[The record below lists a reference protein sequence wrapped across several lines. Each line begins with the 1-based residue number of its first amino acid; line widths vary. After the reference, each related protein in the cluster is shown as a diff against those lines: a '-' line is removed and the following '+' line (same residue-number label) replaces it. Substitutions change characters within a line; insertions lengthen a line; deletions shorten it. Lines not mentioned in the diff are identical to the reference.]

1 MALIIG
7 KTGLKKMY
15 KPEIITNAEYHGRK
29 THISS
34 TGVRTFKKN
43 KKQFEYGLTHELVKQ
58 TKAMADGTAVHSF
71 FLERDKFDT
80 DFAIKPAD
88 MRLNTKAG
96 KEWALEQKDK
106 IIIDSELGNNLYEME
121 KSFMDSPAKM
131 IYNENMGGQTE
142 LSYFWDDLGLV
153 KGKCRPD
160 WIDGHG
166 EIVVDLKTTTD
177 ASPRGF
183 QKSISSWGY
192 HLQLGWYMRGLQ
204 KLGFDTYDFIF
215 IAIEKTPPFSVG
227 VYRADREM
235 INHAMQELDKLV
247 PEIDNA
253 LQTNEF
259 PDYTPEIT
267 SIGLPPWMIDKK
279 EKPDYDPNLDGEVQ
293 LY

>member
-1 MALIIG
+1 
-7 KTGLKKMY
+7 MY

-29 THISS
+29 THLSS
-34 TGVRTFKKN
+34 TNIRTFKKN

-58 TKAMADGTAVHSF
+58 TKAMADGTAVHAF

-80 DFAIKPAD
+80 DFVIKPAD

-96 KEWALEQKDK
+96 KEWALEHQSK

-121 KSFMDSPAKM
+121 KSFTDSPAKL
-131 IYNENMGGQTE
+131 IYDIKGQTE

-183 QKSISSWGY
+183 QKSISNWGY

-227 VYRADREM
+227 VYRADRDM

-253 LQTNEF
+253 LQTKEF

-279 EKPDYDPNLDGEVQ
+279 EQQPEHEEVE

>member
-1 MALIIG
+1 
-7 KTGLKKMY
+7 MY
-15 KPEIITNAEYHGRK
+15 KPEIITNAEYHGIK

-80 DFAIKPAD
+80 DFVIKPAD

-96 KEWALEQKDK
+96 KEWALEHQSK

-121 KSFMDSPAKM
+121 KSFMDSPAKL
-131 IYNENMGGQTE
+131 IYDIKGQTE
-142 LSYFWDDLGLV
+142 LSYFWDDLGTI

-160 WIDGHG
+160 WLSDDG
-166 EIVVDLKTTTD
+166 EIVVDVKTTTD

-183 QKSISSWGY
+183 QKSISTWGY
-192 HLQLGWYMRGLQ
+192 HLQLGWYLRGLR
-204 KLGFDTYDFIF
+204 KLGLPAKQFIF
-215 IAIEKTPPFSVG
+215 IAIEKTAPFCVG
-227 VYRADREM
+227 VYRADQEM
-235 INHAMQELDKLV
+235 INYAMKELDQLM
-247 PEIDNA
+247 PEI
-253 LQTNEF
+253 QTAMVSNEF

-267 SIGLPPWMIDKK
+267 SIGLPPWMTDKK
-279 EKPDYDPNLDGEVQ
+279 EQQPEHEEVE

>member
-1 MALIIG
+1 
-7 KTGLKKMY
+7 MY

-29 THISS
+29 THLSS
-34 TGVRTFKKN
+34 TNIRTFKKN
-43 KKQFEYGLTHELVKQ
+43 KKQFEYSLTHELVKQ
-58 TKAMADGTAVHSF
+58 TKAMADGTAVHAF

-80 DFAIKPAD
+80 DFVVKPAD

-96 KEWALEQKDK
+96 KEWAQEHQSK

-121 KSFMDSPAKM
+121 KSFMDSPAKL
-131 IYNENMGGQTE
+131 IYDIKGQTE
-142 LSYFWDDLGLV
+142 LSYFWDDLGTI

-160 WIDGHG
+160 WISDDGS
-166 EIVVDLKTTTD
+166 IVVDIKTTTD

-183 QKSISSWGY
+183 QKSIANWGY

-204 KLGFDTYDFIF
+204 KLGIPCNQFIF
-215 IAIEKTPPFSVG
+215 IAIEKTPPFCVG
-227 VYRADREM
+227 VYSADREM
-235 INHAMQELDKLV
+235 ILFGNQEINQLM
-247 PEIDNA
+247 PEI
-253 LQTNEF
+253 QTAMVSNEF

-279 EKPDYDPNLDGEVQ
+279 EQQPEHEEVE